1 MISRHWRAL
10 ARQGE
15 ADNYI
20 HHLLQE
26 TFPKLSGIG
35 GFIRASIL
43 RRELKGGTEF
53 LIVTEW
59 ESLDAIKSFAGT
71 DPEAAVVPAVVQAMM
86 VEYDPRVRHF
96 EVAKIHTR

>member
-10 ARQGE
+10 ARSGE

-20 HHLLQE
+20 KHLLHE
-26 TFPKLSGIG
+26 TFPKLSGIA

-43 RRELKGGTEF
+43 RRETAKGTEF

-59 ESLDAIKSFAGT
+59 ESLDAVRSFAGT
-71 DPEAAVVPAVVQAMM
+71 DHEAAVVPEVVQAMM
-86 VEYDPRVRHF
+86 VEYDPRVRHY
-96 EVAKIHTR
+96 EVAKTHAR

>member
-1 MISRHWRAL
+1 MISRNWRAL
-10 ARQGE
+10 ARRGE

-26 TFPKLSGIG
+26 TFPKLSEIA

-43 RRELKGGTEF
+43 RRELPAGIEF

-59 ESLDAIKSFAGT
+59 ESLDAIRDFAGA
-71 DPEAAVVPAVVQAMM
+71 DAEAAVVPPMVQAMM
-86 VEYDPRVRHF
+86 LEYDTRVRHY
-96 EVAKIHTR
+96 EVAKIHV